1 MTDRPELHMGRSI
14 LQHEMTKHTARDEVW
29 NHALRYALLEEPFSI
44 QRIRSDMTTRVNSR
58 TIRDTLNTMVDCGW
72 LDKES
77 SQAHT
82 WYPGPKADNIENCE
96 DEFNSPTPDQSD
108 RSVYSAVDRVSERYS
123 DRVSNSANLVI
134 EGVGGSHALGSH
146 GPVEEYVKVPYK
158 DGDPIQVALPRL
170 RYESRVLVCREQ
182 DIVRDGDRVKMLKQP
197 ELRLGDIVPVRL
209 PLLVES
215 DGTKKEIEAEEL
227 DGIPLP
233 LFANVDTLQPS
244 NGLEFDSGQRH
255 AVKIDSISDGIAVGT
270 EYDRSEWG
278 GGSGTESL
286 DAIAK
291 DVGTVTDSAS
301 TNAIGRLATG
311 WDDRKENLLSDVA
324 NTYD

>member
-1 MTDRPELHMGRSI
+1 M
-14 LQHEMTKHTARDEVW
+14 W

-182 DIVRDGDRVKMLKQP
+182 DIVRDGDP
-197 ELRLGDIVPVRL
+197 ELVGKRASW
-209 PLLVES
+209 EQ
-215 DGTKKEIEAEEL
+215 
-227 DGIPLP
+227 
-233 LFANVDTLQPS
+233 LQDLI
-244 NGLEFDSGQRH
+244 GVHER
-255 AVKIDSISDGIAVGT
+255 
-270 EYDRSEWG
+270 
-278 GGSGTESL
+278 L
-286 DAIAK
+286 DASLSESNLSRSQDQVLAQFKIIACASLGATLGK
-291 DVGTVTDSAS
+291 VYRFIPSGGFKSSHGIVSLLFFVNHYSIYHRDSL
-301 TNAIGRLATG
+301 TFVVRRHTL
-311 WDDRKENLLSDVA
+311 KLEV
-324 NTYD
+324 